1 MNQDRIELMQDLR
14 SKGVEVSPLNDYA
27 IQISGTDER
36 VIVTVDRNERGLS
49 IVSGNSRRSKG
60 ARAHTRQSELD
71 KVVESLKEKGYMIDH
86 AFESPRI
93 KW

>member
-1 MNQDRIELMQDLR
+1 MNQDRIELMEDLR

-27 IQISGTDER
+27 IQVRGTDER
-36 VIVTVDRNERGLS
+36 VIITVDRNERGLS
-49 IVSGNSRRSKG
+49 LVSSNSRRAKG

-71 KVVESLKEKGYMIDH
+71 KVVETLKVKGYEIYH
-86 AFESPRI
+86 AFESPRL